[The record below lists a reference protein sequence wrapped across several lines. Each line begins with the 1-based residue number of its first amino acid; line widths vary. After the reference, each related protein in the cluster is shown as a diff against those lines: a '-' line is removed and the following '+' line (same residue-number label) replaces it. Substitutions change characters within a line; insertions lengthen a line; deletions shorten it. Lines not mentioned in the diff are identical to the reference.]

1 MAALSAAAC
10 VHGAPQQLVNVL
22 RSEETPAVTQV
33 EVTRL
38 AQPQR
43 ATTFDVPTV
52 ARLLPIPQRTVAV
65 QAEPQTLVHHAAGQ
79 FESYTLLNQFSW
91 TSIEK
96 LINLK

>member
-1 MAALSAAAC
+1 MAALSAAVC

-38 AQPQR
+38 AKQQR
-43 ATTFDVPTV
+43 ATFDVPTV

-79 FESYTLLNQFSW
+79 FESQTKISTFLGHRLRNS
-91 TSIEK
+91 
-96 LINLK
+96 

>member
-1 MAALSAAAC
+1 MAALSAAVC

-22 RSEETPAVTQV
+22 RSQETPAVTQV

-38 AQPQR
+38 AQQQR
-43 ATTFDVPTV
+43 AFDVPTV

-79 FESYTLLNQFSW
+79 SES
-91 TSIEK
+91 
-96 LINLK
+96 

>member
-1 MAALSAAAC
+1 MYNFYFQITALLVAALSAAVC

-43 ATTFDVPTV
+43 AFDVPTV

-79 FESYTLLNQFSW
+79 SE
-91 TSIEK
+91 I
-96 LINLK
+96 